1 MPRTKETGIVTV
13 AAIRRPKGK
22 RVTQYLFN
30 EKQAIFTLRAT
41 REVSQGFLQSS
52 ARFSPEETSGQSPAR
67 HAASPDRRIA
77 RAIMPAPP
85 LRPTRLIYRKT
96 PRSRRIVIW

>member
-1 MPRTKETGIVTV
+1 MSRTEETGIVTV

-41 REVSQGFLQSS
+41 GKS
-52 ARFSPEETSGQSPAR
+52 AKDFSNRSEE
-67 HAASPDRRIA
+67 RRVGKEC
-77 RAIMPAPP
+77 
-85 LRPTRLIYRKT
+85 RL
-96 PRSRRIVIW
+96 